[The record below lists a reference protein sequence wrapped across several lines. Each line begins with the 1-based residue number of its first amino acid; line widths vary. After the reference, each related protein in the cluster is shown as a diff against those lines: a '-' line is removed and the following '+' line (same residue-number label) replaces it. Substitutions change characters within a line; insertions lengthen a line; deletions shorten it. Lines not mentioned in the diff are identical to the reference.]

1 MILGLDGPGAG
12 DKLVAGLREGAIG
25 GCVLTLRYRRPKN
38 LRAAALELAD
48 DYEGSTRMVDPCSH
62 YITYQARGLGHYADY
77 PFTFSGLDRRGLRD
91 LKLEDYATQC
101 LDYQNQL
108 RVSALVAPGV
118 PLETFDDFRSE
129 LALQA
134 FDAAYGVQQASNSLR
149 ELPLLHSLSFRESAL
164 SSFQSTSDYLDLLT
178 QVRGDGF
185 YLTVSRDVKTDSQ
198 WGNPDRA
205 GCLSNLLY
213 LVYTLSL
220 NGYRVVYSYSDMVG
234 LLTLAAGGSEI
245 AAGWFSTTRQLYCG
259 DIGRS
264 STGGG
269 QPRALYAS
277 RPLLSWLLLS
287 SDVATLIAAE
297 MTDDIV
303 DSVGYDQ
310 RIRNGGPGTEWRRRT
325 ETLHFWHVMSALAAE
340 IKGPPTVEERVGV
353 LESLIA
359 RAIATDS
366 AIQGR
371 RVRIEKRP
379 SHLST
384 WAQALQSFRVAI
396 AEGE

>member
-1 MILGLDGPGAG
+1 MILGLDGHQPGG
-12 DKLVAGLREGAIG
+12 KLVAGLRERAIG
-25 GCVLTLRYRRPKN
+25 GCVLTLRYRRPEN
-38 LRAAALELAD
+38 LRATALELAGE
-48 DYEGSTRMVDPCSH
+48 YEGSTRMVDPCSH
-62 YITYQARGLGHYADY
+62 YITYPAQALGQYAEY
-77 PFTFSGLDRRGLRD
+77 PFTFSGLNRRGLRD
-91 LKLEDYATQC
+91 LELEDYATQS

-129 LALQA
+129 LTLEA
-134 FDAAYGVQQASNSLR
+134 FDAAHKVQQASNSLR

-164 SSFQSTSDYLDLLT
+164 SSLKSTSEYLDLLT
-178 QVRGDGF
+178 QVPGDGF

-198 WGNPDRA
+198 WGDPNRA
-205 GCLSNLLY
+205 GRLSNLLY

-220 NGYRVVYSYSDMVG
+220 NGYRVVYSYSDIVG
-234 LLTLAAGGSEI
+234 LLTLAVGGSDI
-245 AAGWFSTTRQLYCG
+245 AAGWFSTTRQLHCD
-259 DIGRS
+259 DIGQSR
-264 STGGG
+264 TGGR
-269 QPRALYAS
+269 QPRKLYAS
-277 RPLLSWLLLS
+277 RPLLSWLPLS
-287 SDVATLIAAE
+287 TDVAALLAAG

-303 DSVGYDQ
+303 DSVGYDH
-310 RIRNGGPGTEWRRRT
+310 RIRNEGAGTEWRRRT

-340 IKGPPTVEERVGV
+340 ITGPPTVEERVGL

-366 AIQGR
+366 AIEGR
-371 RVRIEKRP
+371 RVRMEKRP

-384 WAQALQSFRVAI
+384 WIQALQSFRVAI